1 MSDTKTSPASK
12 GDLKR
17 VERAIDQMNSNMM
30 GCCGGDYIDDTAVGT
45 SHVGPYSAIQVV
57 GTADAVLD
65 VSDMTA
71 CQGDDA
77 YTDFDADITIPKGSV
92 IYGHFNCISLDSG
105 AVIAYKSC

>member
-1 MSDTKTSPASK
+1 MGDTKTSPASK

-17 VERAIDQMNSNMM
+17 VEKAIDQMNSNMM
-30 GCCGGDYIDDTAVGT
+30 GCCGADYIDDTSAGT
-45 SHVGPYSAIQVV
+45 SHVGPYIALQAV

-77 YTDFDADITIPKGSV
+77 YNGFDVDITIPKGSI
-92 IYGHFNCISLDSG
+92 IYGKFNCVSLDSG
-105 AVIAYKSC
+105 AIIAYKCC